1 MKNERYMT
9 VAERVAKIE
18 AKKRAL
24 IADKVKK
31 LDEERDA
38 LIAQF
43 KIDTLAKINEK
54 LEELKAVGVSMTI
67 VDNIHK
73 GAVTSS
79 EDGRL
84 KENWIWVYN
93 IKTGSQKRIRQ
104 GEFLPD
110 GYGFSLKGSSVG

>member
-1 MKNERYMT
+1 MT

-18 AKKRAL
+18 AKKKAL

-38 LIAQF
+38 LVAQF
-43 KIDTLAKINEK
+43 KIDTLAKINEQ
-54 LEELKAVGVSMTI
+54 LEELKAVGVSMTL

-79 EDGRL
+79 EDRRL
-84 KENWIWVYN
+84 KENWVWIHN
-93 IKTGSQKRIRQ
+93 IRTGSQKRIRQ
-104 GEFLPD
+104 GEFLPE
-110 GYGFSLKGSSVG
+110 GYSFSLKGSSVG